1 MPWKGRQGRQRA
13 PAKYGARGLHRTGKG
28 EQQQMPGTKTAA
40 VLSGQ
45 TNLAAHNNKE
55 MPVWGAVC
63 WRLSGGHEAEVQQR
77 IANLNHQIESL
88 QAKITPVSTS
98 GNRTD

>member
-1 MPWKGRQGRQRA
+1 
-13 PAKYGARGLHRTGKG
+13 
-28 EQQQMPGTKTAA
+28 MPGTKTAA

-63 WRLSGGHEAEVQQR
+63 WRLSGGHEAEV
-77 IANLNHQIESL
+77 S
-88 QAKITPVSTS
+88 S
-98 GNRTD
+98 GSRT